1 MEKRDQHQ
9 LVVYVAGSSD
19 PQERG
24 RVMTAMSM
32 VKGHPHMRL
41 ALDWVQ
47 AIENAGGVRNEG
59 LTYAQREDAAQ
70 TAITSVLASDA
81 VWLLVPNSLSRGA
94 WYEGGI
100 ASGWNASGG
109 RKISVYASGPTQRSI
124 FCALLSEFETD
135 ADAFVALSHR
145 ANKLAMLS

>member
-1 MEKRDQHQ
+1 MSNGKR

-41 ALDWVQ
+41 ALDWVL
-47 AIENAGGVRNEG
+47 AIENTGGIRNEG
-59 LTYAQREDAAQ
+59 LTYAQREDASQ
-70 TAITSVLASDA
+70 TAIAAVLVSDA
-81 VWLLVPNSLSRGA
+81 VWLLAPNNLSRGA

-100 ASGWNASGG
+100 AQGWNASGG
-109 RKISVYASGPTQRSI
+109 RKILLCASGPTQRSI
-124 FCALLSEFETD
+124 FCAQMAEFETD
-135 ADAFVALSHR
+135 ADAFVSLSHR
-145 ANKLAMLS
+145 ANKIAMAS